1 MSCRCDICPNRCL
14 IKENDFG
21 ICGVRKCVDNQIILP
36 YYGRLSA
43 LSVDPIEKKP
53 LYHFYPGS
61 TILSA
66 GFYGCSLS
74 CPFCQNFRISKEFPQ
89 PAGAAYS
96 PQQLINASISED
108 SFAIAYTYSEP
119 VVHYEYIIE
128 TSELASAKGLKN
140 VLVTNGYINNT
151 KANKLL
157 ANIDAVNID
166 LKSFSND
173 FYRMELGGRLEPVL
187 DFIRAAADSVHT
199 EVTTLVI
206 PGKNDSLEEISAEA
220 GFLASV
226 DKNIVYHLSAYYP
239 AYKYSAPPTDP
250 GRLVMLAEKAS
261 EYLPFVFTGNITGG
275 IQNTKCPSCGNELI
289 NRSAYHTRITG
300 IADGLCSNCKTDI
313 SELGIIL

>member
-1 MSCRCDICPNRCL
+1 MSCRCDICPNKCL

-21 ICGVRKCVDNQIILP
+21 ICGVRKCSGDRIELP
-36 YYGRLSA
+36 CYGMLSA

-61 TILSA
+61 SILSA

-74 CPFCQNFRISKEFPQ
+74 CPFCQNYHISKEFPK
-89 PAGAAYS
+89 PSGRITS
-96 PQQLINASISED
+96 PEQLVETAVSEG
-108 SFAIAYTYSEP
+108 SFGIAYTYSEP
-119 VVHYEYIIE
+119 VVHYEYIID
-128 TSELASAKGLKN
+128 ASKIASKKGLKN
-140 VLVTNGYINNT
+140 VLVTNGYINDFKT
-151 KANKLL
+151 NKFLE
-157 ANIDAVNID
+157 NIDAVNID
-166 LKSFSND
+166 LKSFSDD

-187 DFIRAAADSVHT
+187 DFIRAAAESVHT

-206 PGKNDSLEEISAEA
+206 PGKNDSLEEISAAA
-220 GFLASV
+220 GFLASF

-250 GRLVMLAEKAS
+250 GRLVLLAEKAS

-275 IQNTKCPSCGNELI
+275 VQNTKCPSCGNELI

-300 IADGLCSNCKTDI
+300 ITDGLCSNCETDI
-313 SELGIIL
+313 TELGIIM